1 MKKIIFDLDDTL
13 MMFNDSYIKDY
24 CEIINGTFEEGINLY
39 KAIGKYEQIADLY
52 DKNDMLD
59 FINNDQ
65 GTNYTMENLNDLEK
79 IIATKWF
86 KYVPDGTRDVL
97 EYLYNRYELYVLTN
111 WFSDNQKDRLKNA
124 GFFLFAL
131 FTVSRNLRYGVVSD
145 YNWIYLRLFGRSTA
159 HFKLAGRHN
168 LGGHL
173 PLYFLSNQIV
183 WRCGLTNL
191 FFDYRCLRMVL
202 LEPKP
207 P

>member
-79 IIATKWF
+79 IIATKWL

-124 GFFLFAL
+124 GLLKYFKE
-131 FTVSRNLRYGVVSD
+131 VVGAD
-145 YNWIYLRLFGRSTA
+145 MFKAKPNIDGYLYIIGNTNKEDVIMIGDNVDIDIKGANDSGI
-159 HFKLAGRHN
+159 KSILA
-168 LGGHL
+168 
-173 PLYFLSNQIV
+173 
-183 WRCGLTNL
+183 
-191 FFDYRCLRMVL
+191 DYRNRYPNYDNRITDIKELMDIL
-202 LEPKP
+202 
-207 P
+207 